1 MYFIFR
7 YRKTLVISVLVLL
20 VVGIVLFVYHGNER
34 KQDVF
39 TAGFKNGETPAN
51 RVPVIPT
58 SFTIDGATGEA
69 RIIGIKISSF
79 EKDIIT
85 ASGTINGAPALFT
98 INLNKKTVVKNTNAT
113 SSLKTLKT
121 GDTISVVG
129 TFVSLSPNFTMVG
142 QEIKFFGGK

>member
-7 YRKTLVISVLVLL
+7 YRKALAISLLVLL
-20 VVGIVLFVYHGNER
+20 VIGIVLFVYQRNER

-39 TAGFKNGETPAN
+39 TAGFKKGETPAN
-51 RVPVIPT
+51 RVPIIPT

-79 EKDIIT
+79 EKDTIT
-85 ASGTINGAPALFT
+85 ASGAINGVPALFT
-98 INLNKKTVVKNTNAT
+98 INLNKKTVIKNINAT
-113 SSLKTLKT
+113 SSLKNLKT

-129 TFVSLSPNFTMVG
+129 TFISLSPNFTMLG